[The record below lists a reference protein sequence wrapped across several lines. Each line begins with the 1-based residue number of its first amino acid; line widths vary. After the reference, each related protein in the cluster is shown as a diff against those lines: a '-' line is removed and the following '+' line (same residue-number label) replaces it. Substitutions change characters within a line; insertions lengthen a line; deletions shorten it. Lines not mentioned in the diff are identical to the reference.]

1 MTCFYCKGNM
11 SENFT
16 THFAQVGDSFIII
29 KNVPCFKCEQCGE
42 VVYAASV
49 TKRLEQIIAE
59 LEKAMTEITVI
70 NYPAA

>member
-29 KNVPCFKCEQCGE
+29 KNVPCYKCERCGE
-42 VVYAASV
+42 VVYTASV
-49 TKRLEQIIAE
+49 TKRLEQIIAG
-59 LEKAMTEITVI
+59 LEKAFTEIAVI
-70 NYPAA
+70 NYTAA